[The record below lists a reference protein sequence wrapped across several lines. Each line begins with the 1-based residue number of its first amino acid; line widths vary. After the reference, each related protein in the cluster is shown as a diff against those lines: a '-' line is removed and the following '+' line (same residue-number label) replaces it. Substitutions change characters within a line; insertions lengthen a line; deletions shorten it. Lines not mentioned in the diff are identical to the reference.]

1 MKRYLT
7 VGIIFSILVV
17 TLVVISWVVF
27 PAWHNPASGGFW
39 ALVGVAAVAAWTFVK
54 DAVSVW
60 KDLEHEPKT
69 ATPVPFQSVQ
79 SQQADSILNA
89 PGGTINYYP
98 PQTNIRPEPSPET
111 PKTWNL
117 KHPYGL
123 PKDFTGRV
131 DERKMLTDWL
141 ENDHEEPLFV
151 LRALGGFGKSAL
163 SWYWLLHDVEKSKWT
178 RVLWWSFYEGDASF
192 DAFIREA
199 YEYLIDK
206 ENVPNNPRLLVEQV
220 LKELEKPNI
229 LLVMDGFERALRA
242 FGSMGAAYQEDG
254 GKKVENGKD
263 LDCISPAAEE
273 FLKKLASL
281 GRMIQAKV
289 LMTTRLTPRVLYT
302 GANHD
307 APLQGMI
314 EKELF
319 QMMPADAVQFFHKQG
334 IHGTHTEIEAACAP
348 YGFHPLSLRLLAGLI
363 VKDKRQPGDISCA
376 NHYADKV
383 SREQIQRQHHVL
395 EQAYEALSTVLQT
408 LLSNLACF
416 RSSITYDA
424 VVAIAQAP
432 KGSGVLNLF
441 ENQNKSSITNLDDAL
456 DELIVRGFLH
466 QTTQFTDSQS
476 PITTFDLHPI
486 VRRYAYDRLTAADR
500 AGAHGRLVNYFEAVP
515 KPEKVKS
522 LEDLAPVIELYHHMV
537 GAGNLDEARKLFR
550 DRLASQ
556 LYYQFGANQLCVE
569 LLRALFLDG
578 EDKPPRLKDES
589 AQAWTLSLLSSVYAL
604 GGQPRNGIPLINMHN
619 SIYEKAGDKKNLA
632 VGLGNLANRYSVVGA
647 LSAAEHNLRRQIEIC
662 EKDDL
667 DKARI
672 GGIHYELGRVY
683 CYLGDWSEAEK
694 QLKIAEDIK
703 KNHIQAQG
711 VIWSYHALRFLLMAR
726 DAVSS
731 GQSQIENLK
740 SSIEC
745 AQRALEFADEDA
757 RTDTPTPRD
766 YVRAYWLL
774 GAAYRSSAS
783 LRSAQNEPNNELNLA
798 EENLSKAL
806 NLCRQIN
813 AVETEAEILL
823 DVARLSFAYA
833 LREVQGSAQ
842 DKLFEE
848 AKSRAEEALVI
859 TERCGY
865 VLQGADVN
873 NFLAEL
879 ALTPHP
885 SPSGR
890 GESER
895 SEDRVREARKYAE
908 EAKRLA
914 TCDGPPYYYKVA
926 YEEAERMLEKLK

>member
-17 TLVVISWVVF
+17 TLAVISWVVF

-39 ALVGVAAVAAWTFVK
+39 ALAGVAAVAAWTFVK

-60 KDLEHEPKT
+60 KDLKDEPKA
-69 ATPVPFQSVQ
+69 ATPVPLQSVQ

-98 PQTNIRPEPSPET
+98 PQINIRPEPSPET

-163 SWYWLLHDVEKSKWT
+163 SWYWLLHDVEKAKWT

-242 FGSMGAAYQEDG
+242 FGNMGAAYQEDG

-281 GRMIQAKV
+281 GRVIQSKV
-289 LMTTRLTPRVLYT
+289 LMTTRLTPRVLFT

-307 APLQGMI
+307 APLQGMV

-319 QMMPADAVQFFHKQG
+319 QMMPADAVKFFHKQG

-376 NHYADKV
+376 NRYADKV

-395 EQAYEALSTVLQT
+395 EQAYEALSPVLQT

-432 KGSGVLNLF
+432 KDSGVLKLF
-441 ENQNKSSITNLDDAL
+441 KNQNNSSITNLDDAL

-476 PITTFDLHPI
+476 PITAFDLHPI

-515 KPEKVKS
+515 KPEKVKT

-537 GAGNLDEARKLFR
+537 GAGNLDEARVLFR
-550 DRLASQ
+550 DRLNQAT
-556 LYYQFGANQLCVE
+556 YYQFGAYQLRIE
-569 LLRALFLDG
+569 LMSALFLDG
-578 EDKPPRLKDES
+578 EDEPPRLKDEV
-589 AQAWTLSLLSSVYAL
+589 AQAWTLNGL
-604 GGQPRNGIPLINMHN
+604 GNTYSASGQPRYAVPLFEQAIKLG
-619 SIYEKAGDKKNLA
+619 EAKGDKKNLA
-632 VGLGNLANRYSVVGA
+632 IRLGNVAYSVQLLIGKLKESESNLHRCILLFSEIHDEFREAAHYQEFGRVLSYRGA
-647 LSAAEHNLRRQIEIC
+647 WQEAEQE
-662 EKDDL
+662 L
-667 DKARI
+667 DKAI
-672 GGIHYELGRVY
+672 
-683 CYLGDWSEAEK
+683 S
-694 QLKIAEDIK
+694 IK
-703 KNHIQAQG
+703 VWKENPQG
-711 VIWSYHALRFLLMAR
+711 YGVNFAYRALRFLLMAR
-726 DAVSS
+726 SNP
-731 GQSQIENLK
+731 QSQIENLK

-745 AQRALEFADEDA
+745 AQRALELADKFSQ
-757 RTDTPTPRD
+757 TDFRVERD
-766 YVRAYWLL
+766 YVRAHWLL
-774 GAAYRSSAS
+774 GAAYRSSAA
-783 LRSAQNEPNNELNLA
+783 LRSAQNEPNNELTLA

-813 AVETEAEILL
+813 LVEMEADILL

-833 LREVQGSAQ
+833 LREAPGSAQ

-879 ALTPHP
+879 ALAWEEKGIG
-885 SPSGR
+885 SRESGAW
-890 GESER
+890 GGKEM
-895 SEDRVREARKYAE
+895 ARKYAE
-908 EAKRLA
+908 EALRLA